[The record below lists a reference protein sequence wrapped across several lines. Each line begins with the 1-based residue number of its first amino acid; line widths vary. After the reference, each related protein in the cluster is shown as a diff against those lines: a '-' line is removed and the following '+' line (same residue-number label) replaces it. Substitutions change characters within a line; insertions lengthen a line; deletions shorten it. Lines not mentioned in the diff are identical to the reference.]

1 MVPTVRRM
9 LCGSVVV
16 LTLAGCG
23 GCNPDPL
30 LHQTAS
36 FGGDTA
42 GQRGTADVLFINN
55 TPFRAIFTF
64 GAYDDMNED
73 AQPQLLS
80 FGPNGVPPQ
89 NLEGNAFSAR
99 LPVTCARVFSVG
111 GDTMRRLAEENLD
124 PSAILEEALVPGVLF
139 SSAAIGEEN
148 EALPTEGTA
157 DPLDLWLGADFPC
170 GCLIVFRFEVND
182 VGDTPFRID
191 YEVFPDREA
200 R

>member
-1 MVPTVRRM
+1 MNCTVRRT
-9 LCGSVVV
+9 LGSVFVV
-16 LTLAGCG
+16 LATASWG

-36 FGGDTA
+36 FGGETA

-55 TPFRAIFTF
+55 TPHRAIFTF
-64 GAYDDMNED
+64 GTYDDMNENT
-73 AQPQLLS
+73 QPQLLS
-80 FGPNGVPPQ
+80 FGPNGTRD
-89 NLEGNAFSAR
+89 LEGNASSAR
-99 LPVTCARVFSVG
+99 LSVTCARVFSIG

-124 PSAILEEALVPGVLF
+124 PSAILEEALVPGAFF
-139 SSAAIGEEN
+139 SSAAIGDAN

-170 GCLIVFRFEVND
+170 GSLIVFRFEVND
-182 VGDTPFRID
+182 VGDKPFRID
-191 YEVFPDREA
+191 YEVFPDRNA

>member
-9 LCGSVVV
+9 WCGSVVV

-55 TPFRAIFTF
+55 TPNRAIFTF
-64 GAYDDMNED
+64 GAYDDMNQD
-73 AQPQLLS
+73 TQPELLS
-80 FGPNGVPPQ
+80 FGPNGTRD
-89 NLEGNAFSAR
+89 LEGNASSAR
-99 LPVTCARVFSVG
+99 LSVTCARVFSIG

-124 PSAILEEALVPGVLF
+124 PSAILEEALVPGVFF
-139 SSAAIGEEN
+139 SSAAIGEAN

-170 GCLIVFRFEVND
+170 GSLIVFRFEVND
-182 VGDTPFRID
+182 VGDKPFRID
-191 YEVFPDREA
+191 YEVFPDRTA